1 MNSREEQMRYQIR
14 CQLRDA
20 RRTAL
25 SAMSGLALAFSA
37 AGTAQAETIKLLS
50 SWAENDK
57 PAYANA
63 LLFKKNVEAVSG
75 GKIKVEISGPEVVP
89 PFQQLQ
95 PVSAGVFDV
104 LYTHG
109 AYHAGAKGL
118 ALGADAINIDVQE
131 RRDAGVWRYIDEFY
145 QKNHKL
151 KLLSLSTMGT
161 QGYHC
166 YIRQPLSSQ
175 DDWKGRKIRGVVS
188 YHGVIRALGGEPVVL
203 PIGEIYSALER
214 GVVDGACMPAA
225 GMLANKHYEV
235 AKYRMEPTFGST
247 NVIFAMNMAKWQRL
261 SSEQQKLLL
270 EAGAKTEKD
279 SQTVGDEIVAQ
290 ERAELAKAGVKVEKL
305 PPEKGKM
312 IQEAWDKSQWE
323 LAQQC
328 CGQAGVELHELARKA
343 GLAK

>member
-1 MNSREEQMRYQIR
+1 MRHQIR
-14 CQLRDA
+14 LQVRHA
-20 RRTAL
+20 KRVAF
-25 SAMSGLALAFSA
+25 SAICGLALAVSA
-37 AGTAQAETIKLLS
+37 NGVVQAETIKLLS

-57 PAYANA
+57 PSYANA
-63 LLFKKNVEAVSG
+63 LLFKKNVEAISG

-118 ALGADAINIDVQE
+118 ALAADAINIDVQK
-131 RRDAGVWRYIDEFY
+131 RRDSGVWRYIDEFY

-151 KLLSLSTMGT
+151 KLLTLSTMGT
-161 QGYHC
+161 HGYHC
-166 YIRQPLSSQ
+166 YIRQPLSAQ
-175 DDWKGRKIRGVVS
+175 HDWKGRKIRGVIS

-235 AKYRMEPTFGST
+235 AKFRMEPTFGST
-247 NVIFAMNMAKWQRL
+247 NVIFAMNMAKWQRFTP
-261 SSEQQKLLL
+261 EQQKLLL

-279 SQTVGDEIVAQ
+279 AQTMGDEMVAQ
-290 ERAELAKAGVKVEKL
+290 EWAELAKAGVEVEKL

-312 IQEAWDKSQWE
+312 IQEAWDTSQWE
-323 LAQQC
+323 LAQKC
-328 CGQAGVELHELARKA
+328 CGQAGVELHELAHRA

>member
-1 MNSREEQMRYQIR
+1 MSSWADYRTWG
-14 CQLRDA
+14 A
-20 RRTAL
+20 RRLAISAVCGL
-25 SAMSGLALAFSA
+25 SLAVSA
-37 AGTAQAETIKLLS
+37 IAAAQAETIKLLS
-50 SWAENDK
+50 SWGENDK
-57 PAYANA
+57 PSYANT
-63 LLFKKNVEAVSG
+63 LLFKKNVEAISG
-75 GKIKVEISGPEVVP
+75 GKITVEISGPEVVP

-118 ALGADAINIDVQE
+118 ALGADAIDIDPQK

-161 QGYHC
+161 HGYHC
-166 YIRQPLSSQ
+166 YVRQPLSAQ

-235 AKYRMEPTFGST
+235 AKYRVEPTFGST
-247 NVIFAMNMAKWQRL
+247 NVIFAMNLAKWQRL
-261 SSEQQKLLL
+261 TPEQQKLLL

-279 SQTVGDEIVAQ
+279 AQPLGDEIVQQ
-290 ERAELAKAGVKVEKL
+290 ERADLAKAGVKVEKL

-323 LAQQC
+323 LAQKC
-328 CGQAGVELHELARKA
+328 CGRAGKELHEIARKA

>member
-1 MNSREEQMRYQIR
+1 MHSQVGRSALV
-14 CQLRDA
+14 LRLLKLPVIA
-20 RRTAL
+20 GL
-25 SAMSGLALAFSA
+25 SLAISA
-37 AGTAQAETIKLLS
+37 AATAQAETIKLLA
-50 SWAENDK
+50 SWSENDK

-63 LLFKKNVEAVSG
+63 VLFKKNVEALSG
-75 GKIKVEISGPEVVP
+75 GDIKVEINGPEVVP

-118 ALGADAINIDVQE
+118 ALGADAIDIDPQK
-131 RRDAGVWRYIDEFY
+131 RRDTGVWRYIDEFY

-166 YIRQPLSSQ
+166 YMRQPLSPQ
-175 DDWKGRKIRGVVS
+175 DDWKGRKMRGVVS

-235 AKYRMEPTFGST
+235 AKFRMEPTFGST
-247 NVIFAMNMAKWQRL
+247 NVIFAMNLAKWQRL
-261 SSEQQKLLL
+261 TPEQQKLLL

-279 SQTVGDEIVAQ
+279 AQTIGDEIVAH

-305 PPEKGKM
+305 PPEKAKM
-312 IQEAWDKSQWE
+312 VQRAWDKSQWE
-323 LAQQC
+323 LAQKC
-328 CGQAGVELHELARKA
+328 CGEAGKELHELAKKA
-343 GLAK
+343 GLAE

>member
-1 MNSREEQMRYQIR
+1 VR
-14 CQLRDA
+14 
-20 RRTAL
+20 
-25 SAMSGLALAFSA
+25 
-37 AGTAQAETIKLLS
+37 AETIKLLS
-50 SWAENDK
+50 SWGENDK
-57 PAYANA
+57 PSYANA

-75 GKIKVEISGPEVVP
+75 GQIKVEISGPEVVP

-118 ALGADAINIDVQE
+118 ALAGDAINIDPKK
-131 RRDAGVWRYIDEFY
+131 RHDAGVVRYIDEFY

-151 KLLSLSTMGT
+151 KILALTTMGT

-166 YIRQPLSSQ
+166 YMRQPLTPEH
-175 DDWKGRKIRGVVS
+175 DWKGRKIRGVVS

-225 GMLANKHYEV
+225 GMLANTHYEV

-247 NVIFAMNMAKWQRL
+247 NVIFAMNLAKWRGL
-261 SSEQQKLLL
+261 KPEQQKQLL
-270 EAGAKTEKD
+270 EASAKTEVEA
-279 SQTVGDEIVAQ
+279 QPMGDEIVAH

-305 PPEKGKM
+305 PPEKAKM
-312 IQEAWDKSQWE
+312 IQEAWDNSQWE
-323 LAQQC
+323 LAQKC
-328 CGQAGVELHELARKA
+328 CGPAGKELHELARKA